1 MKKSITLLTALAIVA
16 TINTNTFAAG
26 EVSLKDKAGVTP
38 DSIMYKLDCLVD
50 SFKIKLSKNGEAKI
64 KLLLNIA
71 QERLGESQAMAEE
84 GNEELAKESVE
95 KYEENMEEAE
105 KALEEMQEDTV
116 IGDESQDDK
125 DLADEENAEEA
136 IEENTQENEQI
147 EDNNTEDTEVVEN
160 EELEEIED
168 EILENQKN
176 SIEVLKIVKDK
187 VSENAQD
194 VIAKVIEMQTQ
205 KVEAMTEIKQ
215 AREELKEAKRDLNTV
230 KESLNEANESGDDEA
245 IKLAKDSYEK
255 SLTDYNK
262 QKEELKILVQAKN
275 ANKMSVGQL
284 KKEEKKL
291 EKSAGDVNETKTK
304 TNTNTKET
312 PVNNQEDSSTDDIV
326 DETNATVKTKNVNNN
341 QTKAKAEV
349 KDKDESVNN
358 KRKDINQSSNNEKAK
373 EKMEKEAK

>member
-1 MKKSITLLTALAIVA
+1 MKKSITLLTALAIAA

-26 EVSLKDKAGVTP
+26 EVSLKENAGVTP

-71 QERLGESQAMAEE
+71 QERLGEGQVMAEE

-95 KYEENMEEAE
+95 KYKQNMEEAE
-105 KALEEMQEDTV
+105 KALEEMQQDTV

-125 DLADEENAEEA
+125 DLADEDNAQEA
-136 IEENTQENEQI
+136 TEENTQENEQV
-147 EDNNTEDTEVVEN
+147 EDNDTEDTEVAEN
-160 EELEEIED
+160 EDLEEIED
-168 EILENQKN
+168 QILEKQKN

-205 KVEAMTEIKQ
+205 KMEAMAEIKQ
-215 AREELKEAKRDLNTV
+215 AREELKESKKDLNIV
-230 KESLNEANESGDDEA
+230 KESLNEANKSGDDEA

-262 QKEELKILVQAKN
+262 QKEELKVLVQAKN
-275 ANKMSVGQL
+275 ANKISVGQL

-291 EKSAGDVNETKTK
+291 EKSANDVNETKT
-304 TNTNTKET
+304 NTKET
-312 PVNNQEDSSTDDIV
+312 QVNNQEGNSPNDIV
-326 DETNATVKTKNVNNN
+326 DETNAAVKTKNVNNN

-349 KDKDESVNN
+349 KDKDKSINN
-358 KRKDINQSSNNEKAK
+358 KTKHINPSSNNEKSR
-373 EKMEKEAK
+373 EKTEKEAK

>member
-95 KYEENMEEAE
+95 KYEENMQEAE

-125 DLADEENAEEA
+125 DLADEENAE
-136 IEENTQENEQI
+136 
-147 EDNNTEDTEVVEN
+147 DTEVVEN

-168 EILENQKN
+168 KILENQKN

-215 AREELKEAKRDLNTV
+215 AREELKEAKRELNTV
-230 KESLNEANESGDDEA
+230 KDSLNEANESGDDEA

-312 PVNNQEDSSTDDIV
+312 PVNNQEDSSADDIV